1 MSLHAQDAGYDS
13 GGQPLLRQA
22 SIQVEPGEVHAILGP
37 NGAGKSTLLKL
48 LSGELRGT
56 RGEVS
61 LDGRPLAQW
70 TPAALAR
77 RRAVLPQDEQLGF
90 GFLVEEVVALGR
102 LPCPRHAPAREE
114 VLLREALAAAGVAA
128 LWGRRYTALS
138 GGERRRVQLARVLA
152 QVWEALAEGP
162 RYLLL
167 DEPTASLD
175 LAHQHASLGAA
186 RQFARQGNGVAVVL
200 HDPNLAL
207 AHADRVTLVRDGQ
220 VAASGKP
227 AEVLQP
233 DVLRSVFG
241 IDAVMMQPPGWA
253 HPVIAT
259 RSTHTEFS
267 T

>member
-1 MSLHAQDAGYDS
+1 MSLRATDAGYDS
-13 GGQPLLRQA
+13 GSQALLRQA
-22 SIQVEPGEVHAILGP
+22 SVAIEPGSVHAILGP

-48 LSGELRGT
+48 LAGELRSS
-56 RGEVS
+56 RGEIS
-61 LDGRPLAQW
+61 LDGKAMPQW

-102 LPCPRHAPAREE
+102 LPCPRHAPAQEQ
-114 VLLREALAAAGVAA
+114 VLLREALAAAGVAE
-128 LWGRRYTALS
+128 LWGRRYTGLS

-152 QVWEALAEGP
+152 QVWEPVAEGP

-175 LAHQHASLGAA
+175 LAHQHASLAAA
-186 RQFARQGNGVAVVL
+186 RRFAAQGNGVAVVL

-207 AHADRVTLVRDGQ
+207 AHADRVTLVRNGQ
-220 VAASGKP
+220 VVASGQP

-233 DVLRSVFG
+233 ETLRSVFG
-241 IDAVMMQPPGWA
+241 IDAVLMQPPGWA

-259 RSTHTEFS
+259 RSS
-267 T
+267 GAD